1 MWDRPPTHEQL
12 SLKPTPATPS
22 PCQCTFLGSGRA
34 SCTSIGHSVGAS
46 EPVPTPRSLTACASV
61 GTQHGWVALL
71 ACAICMSVTNL
82 TRKFSNPK
90 PRAKFKRF
98 CTMYIY
104 SSYGFCFMAAFSAF
118 AGFSMQPLSSR
129 MAWVHTG
136 GNRPHFRAGSR
147 LLGILKTSKY
157 SSAQTASLL
166 NLYIFTKQLATM

>member
-1 MWDRPPTHEQL
+1 MCDRPPTHEQL

-22 PCQCTFLGSGRA
+22 PCQSTFLGSGRA

-82 TRKFSNPK
+82 TREFSNPK

-104 SSYGFCFMAAFSAF
+104 SSYGFCFMAAFSAI

-147 LLGILKTSKY
+147 LLGILKPQSTPPPKRLPS
-157 SSAQTASLL
+157 
-166 NLYIFTKQLATM
+166 

>member
-22 PCQCTFLGSGRA
+22 PCQFTFFGSGRA

-46 EPVPTPRSLTACASV
+46 EPVPTTAEPHSLCLRWDPTRLGRSPSLR
-61 GTQHGWVALL
+61 
-71 ACAICMSVTNL
+71 NL
-82 TRKFSNPK
+82 HVCHKSDEGIFKSK
-90 PRAKFKRF
+90 AKGKIQ
-98 CTMYIY
+98 TILYNVY
-104 SSYGFCFMAAFSAF
+104 SSYGFCFMAAFSAI

-147 LLGILKTSKY
+147 LLGILKPQRTPPPKRLPS
-157 SSAQTASLL
+157 
-166 NLYIFTKQLATM
+166 